1 MSFDP
6 RLQARLYSQFDRSEK
21 RLQQLDKDPQDPE
34 AAMSALFEES
44 LKLQSSMNASSSLT
58 YFLHE
63 RVKVVLN
70 GIQ

>member
-1 MSFDP
+1 MTFDP
-6 RLQARLYSQFDRSEK
+6 RLQARLYSQLDRSEK
-21 RLQQLDKDPQDPE
+21 RLQQLDRDPQDPE

-44 LKLQSSMNASSSLT
+44 LKHHSSMTASSSLT
-58 YFLHE
+58 HFLHE